1 MIDVKRLRVLR
12 ELAARGTVIA
22 VADALDY
29 SPSAVSQQL
38 ATLEREVGVP
48 LFRRSGRTLELTA
61 AARFLAGE
69 ADELLGHIERIES
82 AMRRSQDEVSGSIR
96 VATFQTAMLALLPQT
111 LSRLRTE
118 YPSLRVDVV
127 QYEPES
133 GLFETWVRGFDLVIA
148 EHYPAHAPVQFAGLD
163 REPLTRD
170 RIELALPP
178 VGVNPAFD
186 NVAALADAAE
196 LPWVMEPR
204 PAASRHWAEQ
214 LCRTAGFEPDVRFET
229 ADMQAH
235 LRLVESGNAA
245 ALLPGL
251 IHVDADPRLRLI
263 GLPDD
268 PHRTIFSAARISGA
282 EHPGIAAMRSILA
295 EESASSPARR
305 PSA

>member
-12 ELAARGTVIA
+12 ELSARGTVIA

-38 ATLEREVGVP
+38 AALEREVGVP
-48 LFRRSGRTLELTA
+48 LFRRDGRTLALTA
-61 AARFLAGE
+61 AARFLAEE

-82 AMRRSQDEVSGSIR
+82 AMRSNQNEVSGSIR

-118 YPSLRVDVV
+118 YPGLRVDVV
-127 QYEPES
+127 QYEPEA

-148 EHYPAHAPVQFAGLD
+148 EHYPAHAPIQFTGLD
-163 REPLTRD
+163 RQPLTHD

-178 VGVNPAFD
+178 RGVNPEFD
-186 NVAALADAAE
+186 DVAALIDAAA

-214 LCRTAGFEPDVRFET
+214 LCRTVGFEPDVRFET
-229 ADMQAH
+229 ADLQAH

-251 IHVDADPRLRLI
+251 IQIGAEPRMRLI

-268 PHRTIFSAARISGA
+268 PHRTIFSAARISSA
-282 EHPGIAAMRSILA
+282 AHPGITAVRSILT
-295 EESASSPARR
+295 EESA
-305 PSA
+305 PSRESAQ